1 MTFTSKFIDGSDA
14 TEYQKAIAPIPSEVA
29 DTVSEVDELPNDTR
43 RIQVGDR
50 VRCIDASAS
59 FHRLAEGAIYTVEA
73 AYDGTPTV
81 IVANSYHSIERF
93 KLAA

>member
-1 MTFTSKFIDGSDA
+1 MS
-14 TEYQKAIAPIPSEVA
+14 
-29 DTVSEVDELPNDTR
+29 DTR
-43 RIQVGDR
+43 QIKIGDR

-93 KLAA
+93 EQAA